1 VAEPGQAPADSATT
15 APEGALWAALCAAPE
30 DGADIAD
37 LMQASGMGRS
47 TLYRYLA
54 QLAQAGR
61 ALQVGWGRWRAIT
74 PGQAHDE

>member
-1 VAEPGQAPADSATT
+1 VGGPGDTPADSSATS
-15 APEGALWAALCAAPE
+15 PEGALWAALCAAHE

-37 LMQASGMGRS
+37 LMRASGMGRS